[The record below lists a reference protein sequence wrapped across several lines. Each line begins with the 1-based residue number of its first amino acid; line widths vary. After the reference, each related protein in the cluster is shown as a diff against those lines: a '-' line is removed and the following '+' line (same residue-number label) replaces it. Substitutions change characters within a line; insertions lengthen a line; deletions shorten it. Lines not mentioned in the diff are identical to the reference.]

1 MVAEV
6 SLNYIAIIVSGV
18 VAMII
23 GYLWYGP
30 LFGKAWMKL
39 SGFTPK
45 DQEKA
50 KKKGMTKSYIIMF
63 IGVLVTA
70 YVLAHFVDYMEATT
84 FLAGMEV
91 GCWLW
96 LGFIAP
102 VMLGMVLWEGKPV
115 KLYLLNVIYQL
126 IVIELMAGI
135 LAVWA

>member
-6 SLNYIAIIVSGV
+6 SLNYIAIVAAAIVS
-18 VAMII
+18 MII
-23 GYLWYGP
+23 GFLWYGP
-30 LFGKAWMKL
+30 IFGKVWIRLM
-39 SGFTPK
+39 GFTAK
-45 DQEKA
+45 DMEKA
-50 KKKGMTKSYIIMF
+50 KKKGMAKSYIIMF

-115 KLYLLNVIYQL
+115 KLYLLNVVYQL
-126 IVIELMAGI
+126 IIIELMAGI

>member
-6 SLNYIAIIVSGV
+6 SLNYIAIVAAAIVS
-18 VAMII
+18 MII
-23 GYLWYGP
+23 GFLWYGP
-30 LFGKAWMKL
+30 IFGKVWIRLM
-39 SGFTPK
+39 GFTAK
-45 DQEKA
+45 DMEKA
-50 KKKGMTKSYIIMF
+50 KKKGMAKSYIIMF

-70 YVLAHFVDYMEATT
+70 YILAHFVDYMEATT

-115 KLYLLNVIYQL
+115 KLYLLNVVYQL
-126 IVIELMAGI
+126 IIIELMAGI